1 MSLIQ
6 RADAVQRAGRYS
18 PSVRQLG
25 TLARR
30 LEIHWLDVAIAVGL
44 SALALAEGSGRDSVD
59 FSPATLLAT
68 APLIVRRK
76 WPVLTVLAALVG
88 FTIAGNATNIAAIAG
103 GLMAVISVAMYWR
116 HEILGG
122 LVALGSAIY
131 VALEFGRG
139 STSTLPIPGAALSFV
154 LLGAAYLTGREI
166 ASRQKQLNQQRQWTA
181 QLEREHEQALKAAA
195 ETERRHIARELHD
208 VVAHSVSVM
217 VVQAGAARKVM
228 DEKPDAA
235 RESLLAVEASGHEAM
250 EELRRL
256 LGVLSE
262 NGVEKGDDAP
272 PLAPQP
278 GLDGLH
284 AVVARL
290 REAGLPVELRI
301 VGERC
306 SIPPGV
312 DVAAYR
318 IVQEALTNA
327 LKYAGGARTEV
338 VLRYEPNAIDL
349 EVIDEGMVAAP
360 ADGIG
365 RGLVGM
371 QERVAL
377 FGGTLD
383 AGKRPERGYAVR
395 AHLPVTP
402 SE

>member
-1 MSLIQ
+1 
-6 RADAVQRAGRYS
+6 
-18 PSVRQLG
+18 VRQLG

-30 LEIHWLDVAIAVGL
+30 LEIRWLDVVIAVGL
-44 SALALAEGSGRDSVD
+44 SVLAVVEGSGRDSLD
-59 FSPATLLAT
+59 FSPAVLLAT

-76 WPVLTVLAALVG
+76 WAVATLVAALVG
-88 FTIAGNATNIAAIAG
+88 FTLAGNATNFAAIAG
-103 GLMAVISVAMYWR
+103 GITAVISVAMYWR

-122 LVALGSAIY
+122 LVTLGSAVFI
-131 VALEFGRG
+131 ALQFAGG

-154 LLGAAYLTGREI
+154 LFGAAYLAGREI
-166 ASRQKQLNQQRQWTA
+166 AARQRQLNQQRERAA
-181 QLEREHEQALKAAA
+181 QVEREHEQALKAAA
-195 ETERRHIARELHD
+195 EGERRHIARELHD
-208 VVAHSVSVM
+208 IVAHSVSVM
-217 VVQAGAARKVM
+217 VVQAGAARKVL
-228 DEKPDAA
+228 DDKPEAA
-235 RESLLAVEASGHEAM
+235 RESLIAVEASGHEAM
-250 EELRRL
+250 DELRRL

-262 NGVEKGDDAP
+262 NGAEKGTDAA

-278 GLDGLH
+278 GLDSLD
-284 AVVARL
+284 ALVARV

-301 VGERC
+301 DGERR
-306 SIPPGV
+306 SLPPGV

-338 VLRYEPNAIDL
+338 VLRYTPDAVDL
-349 EVIDEGMVAAP
+349 EVVDEGIIATA

-371 QERVAL
+371 EERVAL

-395 AHLPVTP
+395 AHLPLTP
-402 SE
+402 AE

>member
-1 MSLIQ
+1 MRLIQ
-6 RADAVQRAGRYS
+6 RADALQHGGRYS
-18 PSVRQLG
+18 PFVRQVG

-30 LEIHWLDVAIAVGL
+30 LEIRWIDVAIAVGL

-76 WPVLTVLAALVG
+76 WPVLTVLAALIG
-88 FTIAGNATNIAAIAG
+88 FTIAGDATNFAALVG
-103 GLMAVISVAMYWR
+103 GLIAVISVAMYWR
-116 HEILGG
+116 HEILGA
-122 LVALGSAIY
+122 LLTLGSAIY
-131 VALEFGRG
+131 IALEFGRG

-166 ASRQKQLNQQRQWTA
+166 ASRQKQLNQQRQRTA
-181 QLEREHEQALKAAA
+181 LLEREHAQALKAAA

-228 DEKPDAA
+228 HEKPAA
-235 RESLLAVEASGHEAM
+235 ALDSLLAVEASGHEAM
-250 EELRRL
+250 GELRRL

-262 NGVEKGDDAP
+262 NGGTEKEAA

-278 GLDGLH
+278 GVDSLDAL
-284 AVVARL
+284 VARV
-290 REAGLPVELRI
+290 REAGLPVEMRI
-301 VGERC
+301 DGERP

-312 DVAAYR
+312 DVAVYR

-338 VLRYEPNAIDL
+338 VLRYEPNAIDV
-349 EVIDEGMVAAP
+349 EVLDEGMVATP

-377 FGGTLD
+377 FGGKLL

-395 AHLPVTP
+395 AYLPLTS

>member
-1 MSLIQ
+1 MRLIQ
-6 RADAVQRAGRYS
+6 RADALRHGGRYS
-18 PSVRQLG
+18 PRVRLLG
-25 TLARR
+25 ALARR
-30 LEIHWLDVAIAVGL
+30 LEVRWLDVAIAVGL

-76 WPVLTVLAALVG
+76 WPVLTLLAALLG
-88 FTIAGNATNIAAIAG
+88 YTIAGDATNFAALAG

-116 HEILGG
+116 HEILGV
-122 LVALGSAIY
+122 LVTLGSAIY
-131 VALEFGRG
+131 VSLEFGRG

-166 ASRQKQLNQQRQWTA
+166 ASRQKQLNQQRQRTA

-228 DEKPDAA
+228 QEKPAAA
-235 RESLLAVEASGHEAM
+235 RDSLLAVEASGHEAM
-250 EELRRL
+250 GELRRL

-262 NGVEKGDDAP
+262 NGGTEKEAA

-278 GLDGLH
+278 GVDSLDAL
-284 AVVARL
+284 VARV
-290 REAGLPVELRI
+290 REAGLPVEMRI
-301 VGERC
+301 DGERP
-306 SIPPGV
+306 SIPRGV
-312 DVAAYR
+312 DVAVYR

-349 EVIDEGMVAAP
+349 EVLDEGMVATP

-377 FGGTLD
+377 FGGTLL

-395 AHLPVTP
+395 AYLPLTS